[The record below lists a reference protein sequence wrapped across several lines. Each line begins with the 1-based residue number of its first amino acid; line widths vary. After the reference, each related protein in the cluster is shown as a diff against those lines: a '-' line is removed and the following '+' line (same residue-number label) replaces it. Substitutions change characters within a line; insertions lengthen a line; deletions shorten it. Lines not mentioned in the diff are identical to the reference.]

1 MKTLAQIN
9 YYHNFPIIHSIFSSW
24 HSTIRAFP
32 SLLFMYL
39 SICLFIYALTDW
51 SHGFLSNLSEFEVL
65 SVTTNVFLKKLLVL
79 LRRDSFP
86 WQDIQEVLK
95 IFTFIKVLPDV
106 STKSF
111 LSTLESPHP
120 LKRRHTEDKCG
131 QKMVPGSSLSCQAG
145 LNVGRQGASCYFQLT
160 PPPFFCSF
168 ALSMGLSSSYLSRC
182 Y

>member
-1 MKTLAQIN
+1 
-9 YYHNFPIIHSIFSSW
+9 
-24 HSTIRAFP
+24 
-32 SLLFMYL
+32 MYL

-106 STKSF
+106 STKS
-111 LSTLESPHP
+111 LLVHSRKSTPSEEEAH
-120 LKRRHTEDKCG
+120 
-131 QKMVPGSSLSCQAG
+131 
-145 LNVGRQGASCYFQLT
+145 
-160 PPPFFCSF
+160 
-168 ALSMGLSSSYLSRC
+168 
-182 Y
+182 